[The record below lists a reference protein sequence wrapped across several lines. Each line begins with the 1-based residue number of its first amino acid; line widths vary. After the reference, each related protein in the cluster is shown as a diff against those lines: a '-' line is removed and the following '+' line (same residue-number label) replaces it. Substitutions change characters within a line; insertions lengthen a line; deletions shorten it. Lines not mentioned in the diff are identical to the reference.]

1 MNNWK
6 NREEEVKNNCHLSV
20 KAEEDRKVAKEA
32 AVLFNALI
40 VVHKFRGTRQRG
52 TLVGCRLL
60 SLS

>member
-20 KAEEDRKVAKEA
+20 KAEEDRKEAKEA
-32 AVLFNALI
+32 AALFNALI
-40 VVHKFRGTRQRG
+40 VEHKYREIRQRG
-52 TLVGCRLL
+52 TPAVFRLL